1 VTLRIVSKKDDE
13 VEVLALPSED
23 VGKGDYLLIEDPN
36 VKKEMIIQVYDE
48 TYIDSNSFLED
59 IVREEVIRSSTPSIE
74 NDPLEVGT
82 LSYMLMDLRLLKC
95 KIRGCFEDG
104 VFVPS
109 SNWLPSRASSRIK
122 RVKVTEL
129 YSRISSENGL
139 NVLIGLTLDGQPY
152 SISLHNLDGQLN
164 IITGRKE
171 SGKSHLS
178 KLLVSKLVEN
188 GAYVIVFD
196 INNEYSGIGRRK
208 DGSENEISKKI
219 LTLKPGENFTFSIKY
234 VGRRTLVNIL
244 ENVLDTPGVTLREF
258 IRIIDD
264 LESKG
269 CLTLKAL
276 GEAIQTWKCNELVRD
291 ALLTRY
297 YSILSS
303 RLFTDSLE
311 ESFKFEDAFSRF
323 KDGLAMIIQLGNK
336 PPIARRMIVE
346 AVLNKL
352 CDLLESN
359 KIPPTFLFAEEA
371 HLYLRETYWDDLIT
385 RMRHYG
391 VFTTFVT
398 NQPDAIPAGIYR
410 QADNIF
416 LFNFINSNDLEMVS
430 KASMVDVETVK
441 SLVRTLPPK
450 HCLVI
455 GKAASNLPCLI
466 RVASPNF
473 QALGETKRFF
483 SRRLLAETLA
493 NKVER

>member
-1 VTLRIVSKKDDE
+1 MKIVSKKDDE
-13 VEVLALPSED
+13 IIVLALPSEE
-23 VGKGDYLLIEDPN
+23 VKKGDYLLIEDPN
-36 VKKEMIIQVYDE
+36 FKKEMVVQVYDE
-48 TYIDSNSFLED
+48 TYIDSSNFLDE
-59 IVREEVIRSSTPSIE
+59 IVRDEVIKSSTPSIE
-74 NDPLEVGT
+74 NDPLEIGT
-82 LSYMLMDLRLLKC
+82 LSYMLMDLRFLKC

-109 SNWLPSRASSRIK
+109 SNWLPSRASSKIK
-122 RVKVTEL
+122 HITVGEL
-129 YSRISSENGL
+129 YSKVFGKMDL
-139 NVLIGLTLDGQPY
+139 NIVIGVTLDNQPY

-178 KLLVSKLVEN
+178 KILVSKLVEN
-188 GAYVIVFD
+188 GAYVIIFD
-196 INNEYSGIGRRK
+196 INNEYSGIGKRR
-208 DGSENEISKKI
+208 DGSENELSKKI
-219 LTLKPGENFTFSIKY
+219 VTLKPGENFKFSIKY
-234 VGRRTLVNIL
+234 IGRRTLINIL

-276 GEAIQTWKCNELVRD
+276 GETIQTWKCNEFVRD
-291 ALLTRY
+291 AMLTRY

-303 RLFTDSLE
+303 KLFTDSIE
-311 ESFKFEDAFSRF
+311 DSFRFEDVFEHF
-323 KDGLAMIIQLGNK
+323 KDGFAMVLQLGNR
-336 PPIARRMIVE
+336 PPIARRIVVE

-391 VFTTFVT
+391 IFTTFIT
-398 NQPDAIPAGIYR
+398 NQPDAIPIGIYR

-416 LFNFINSNDLEMVS
+416 LFNFINSNDLELVS
-430 KASMVDVETVK
+430 KASMVDTETVK
-441 SLVRTLPPK
+441 SLVRTLPPR

-455 GKAASNLPCLI
+455 GKAAANLPCLI
-466 RVASPNF
+466 KVVQSNF

-483 SRRLLAETLA
+483 RGRVQFVETVSNRLAY
-493 NKVER
+493 